1 MYMARELMRNAGGAN
16 ALLIAKIE
24 RAEAIPN
31 LEEILDASDGLMV
44 ARGDLAVE
52 VGDAKVPALQK
63 RMIRLAREKNKLSI
77 TATQMM
83 ESMITSHVPTRAEVS
98 DVANAVLDG
107 TDAVMLSAETA
118 SGAFPV
124 QAVRMMA
131 QVCEEAALFNPVTL
145 DEQMLN
151 KTFGRIDQSVAMA
164 AIFTAY
170 HFKAN
175 AIVVLTETGS
185 TALWMSRFNSGVP
198 IYAMSR
204 NIQTLRRLSLYREI
218 KVIPLPEA
226 ELTRDNMSAIV
237 EPLLMAAGAI
247 KLGDLVVMTSGST
260 IGKIGGSDT
269 MQIRRIGD

>member
-1 MYMARELMRNAGGAN
+1 
-16 ALLIAKIE
+16 
-24 RAEAIPN
+24 
-31 LEEILDASDGLMV
+31 
-44 ARGDLAVE
+44 
-52 VGDAKVPALQK
+52 
-63 RMIRLAREKNKLSI
+63 
-77 TATQMM
+77 
-83 ESMITSHVPTRAEVS
+83 
-98 DVANAVLDG
+98 
-107 TDAVMLSAETA
+107 MLSAETA